1 MQMEMS
7 IGGGGRMELF
17 IGVLLT
23 VLHTPLHL
31 FFCMYRYTAWTR
43 LDSSFFSSRHFPTYP
58 SLPSTC
64 VRFGSATP

>member
-1 MQMEMS
+1 MS

-23 VLHTPLHL
+23 VLHTPRHHFFLHVPVYSVDTFG
-31 FFCMYRYTAWTR
+31 FF
-43 LDSSFFSSRHFPTYP
+43 FFFFSRHFLTYP